1 MALHEWGH
9 TLDNND
15 GSTENRPVEGYADWM
30 AALHLHDSC
39 VGRGFFLSGNC
50 SGYGDPCTACGG
62 IRDMDY
68 MMHTGHTPWS
78 AANYGTLWHDSG
90 SGYYGPCGIGS
101 HAESGI
107 PSQALW
113 DFANRKLTAPPHNL
127 DERTAWL
134 VADRLWYLVI
144 PTLGYDMYTCSIPSS
159 NGCGGSSL
167 FNVMRAIDD
176 DGDGTANGTP
186 HAGAIFSALAD
197 HNIACGTAG
206 DPGNQNQTSC
216 PSLGAPTMT
225 GEGQNNSAVLTWT
238 AVTGATR
245 YAIYR
250 SDIGCDAGLHP
261 DRDRQRADR
270 DLHRHHRGQRH
281 RLLLHGAGARNQRRL
296 LRAGLQLRRS

>member
-1 MALHEWGH
+1 M
-9 TLDNND
+9 T
-15 GSTENRPVEGYADWM
+15 
-30 AALHLHDSC
+30 AAAA
-39 VGRGFFLSGNC
+39 
-50 SGYGDPCTACGG
+50 T
-62 IRDMDY
+62 
-68 MMHTGHTPWS
+68 TGPAASAPTPR
-78 AANYGTLWHDSG
+78 AAS
-90 SGYYGPCGIGS
+90 
-101 HAESGI
+101 

-225 GEGQNNSAVLTWT
+225 GEGQNNSAILTWT
-238 AVTGATR
+238 AVAGATR

-250 SDIGCDAGLHP
+250 SDIGCDAGLTRIAIVNAP
-261 DRDRQRADR
+261 TLTYTDTTVVNDIDYYYMVQALGTNDACFGPVSNCQTVTPVPCFSPAAPTA
-270 DLHRHHRGQRH
+270 LNAAA
-281 RLLLHGAGARNQRRL
+281 AGANQINLTWTNLRPGRCQLQRL
-296 LRAGLQLRRS
+296 PGGRQPARSPPTSSSQAASPPPATSTPRCPAASPTPTW